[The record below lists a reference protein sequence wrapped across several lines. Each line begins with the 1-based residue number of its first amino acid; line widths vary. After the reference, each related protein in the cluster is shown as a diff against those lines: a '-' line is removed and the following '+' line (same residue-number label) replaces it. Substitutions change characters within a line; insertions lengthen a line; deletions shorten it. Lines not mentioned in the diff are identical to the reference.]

1 MQRLIVTKHIV
12 REYWERYVF
21 NVGCHGPRQLH
32 DIYNKWSNTKQVA
45 WNQIA
50 KECTDR
56 NGFKLSVITY
66 NVQYF
71 TAGYMYKDGD
81 KLMFCFHTPT
91 DSGTMEIGPNEK
103 CDAVQHKVL

>member
-1 MQRLIVTKHIV
+1 MQKNKV

-50 KECTDR
+50 KECADI

-71 TAGYMYKDGD
+71 TAGYMYKDDD
-81 KLMFCFHTPT
+81 KLMFRVHTST

-103 CDAVQHKVL
+103 CDAMQHKVL

>member
-1 MQRLIVTKHIV
+1 MKKSRI

-21 NVGCHGPRQLH
+21 NVGCSGVRHLC
-32 DIYNKWSNTKQVA
+32 DVYSKWSDSKQKA
-45 WNQIA
+45 WGQIA

-66 NVQYF
+66 SMQYF

-81 KLMFCFHTPT
+81 KFMFRVHTAT
-91 DSGTMEIGPNEK
+91 DSGTMELGPNEK
-103 CDAVQHKVL
+103 CDAVQHRVL

>member
-32 DIYNKWSNTKQVA
+32 DVYNKWSNTKQVA

-50 KECTDR
+50 KECADI

-71 TAGYMYKDGD
+71 TAGYMYKDDD
-81 KLMFCFHTPT
+81 KLMFRVHTST

-103 CDAVQHKVL
+103 CDAMQHKVL